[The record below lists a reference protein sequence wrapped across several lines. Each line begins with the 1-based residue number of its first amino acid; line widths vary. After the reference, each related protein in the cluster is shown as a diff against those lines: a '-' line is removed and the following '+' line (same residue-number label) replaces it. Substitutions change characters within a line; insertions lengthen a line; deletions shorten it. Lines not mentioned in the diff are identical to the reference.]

1 MTAQTNMNIT
11 RDFLWFIQSK
21 AQSYNHV
28 SEVLQSSVLKL
39 SSTLKLAINLQ
50 LGKIQ
55 LGKSALSAIVFR
67 GIISV

>member
-11 RDFLWFIQSK
+11 KDFLWFIQSK

-39 SSTLKLAINLQ
+39 SSTVKLAY
-50 LGKIQ
+50 
-55 LGKSALSAIVFR
+55 
-67 GIISV
+67 